1 MLFGGGLAN
10 FKLVADEGKRLDED
24 LLKTWQEKKQ
34 EKGQSAK
41 ILLNTG
47 DLKSWDETD
56 YVLGNIQ
63 WQRSAILSSLPN
75 YGKSIENDIIFI
87 RKFIDGQ

>member
-1 MLFGGGLAN
+1 MLFGGGLAY
-10 FKLVADEGKRLDED
+10 FKLIADEGKRLDED

-63 WQRSAILSSLPN
+63 WPPDYRTSLVFEWW
-75 YGKSIENDIIFI
+75 KLVH
-87 RKFIDGQ
+87 